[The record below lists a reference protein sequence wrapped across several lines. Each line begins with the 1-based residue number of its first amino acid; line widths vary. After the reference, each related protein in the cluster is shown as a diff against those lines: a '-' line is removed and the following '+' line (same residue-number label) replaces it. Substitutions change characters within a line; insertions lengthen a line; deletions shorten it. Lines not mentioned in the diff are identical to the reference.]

1 MKPAIIYTSYTGTTH
16 KVAEQIHE
24 ACGGD
29 LIEVKSWDIMSRV
42 FMYMA
47 RHSPEIQVRDDGV
60 PPSAIDLSG
69 YDLVVI
75 GTPVW
80 MGKPAPCIRKTIAG
94 LTGCNGK
101 PVVIFATCGEKPGTT
116 LEILAKDLAAQGMTA
131 AGQYSMNTE
140 EIREG
145 TVLKTLIAKVK
156 DSGSGP

>member
-1 MKPAIIYTSYTGTTH
+1 MKPLIIYTSYSGTTH
-16 KVAEQIHE
+16 RIAEQVRE

-29 LIEVKSWDIMSRV
+29 LIEVKSWDIMSRL

-47 RHSPEIQVRDDGV
+47 RRSPDIKIRDDGV

-80 MGKPAPCIRKTIAG
+80 MGKPTPCIRKTIAG
-94 LTGCNGK
+94 LFGCSGK

-116 LEILAKDLAAQGMTA
+116 LEILAADLAAKGMTI

-145 TVLKTLIAKVK
+145 TVLKTLIAKVTN
-156 DSGSGP
+156 SGSGP